1 MGAIAPG
8 TLTGQELQMSE
19 RTETPDSARIATR
32 IASLMRQF
40 LLCFT
45 IFIAIRITQAV
56 FWALAGAGLV
66 GVLT

>member
-1 MGAIAPG
+1 
-8 TLTGQELQMSE
+8 MSE

-45 IFIAIRITQAV
+45 VFIAIRITQAV